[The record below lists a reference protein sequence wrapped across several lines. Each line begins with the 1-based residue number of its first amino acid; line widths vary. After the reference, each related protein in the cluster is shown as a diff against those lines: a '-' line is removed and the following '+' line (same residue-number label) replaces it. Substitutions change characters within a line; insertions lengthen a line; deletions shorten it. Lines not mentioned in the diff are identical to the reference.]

1 MMVTSS
7 SNRREPKR
15 GRVLVLCIVTILGIG
30 FLSSSSSFE
39 LEVGPFTLKS
49 LWPTRNLADADQDIE
64 HNHRRRRP
72 LRRPQFIEPRD
83 SSRDSIQTV
92 ESSVRMVSVLSS
104 AAAEVGWLADGP
116 TRNANRT
123 TPSATATPQSS
134 VLLVMSDNRWNDANH
149 TFLHMSTAINRA
161 YAAYRG
167 YGFWTCGHQ
176 LETACH
182 GHVPAVCKLFC
193 VRDALSQD
201 NHSVETVVYLDSDAI
216 VRNFSQSVH
225 DFVRQNIGRN
235 NGGDDIIGSTTAY
248 DLIVPTDCDRYK
260 YNSGLQ
266 IWRNSAS
273 ARQLVDTWIHRV
285 VTTPRY
291 RYFPFEQQALKDLC
305 AEDGNSTAGVV
316 SIPYGPQTWHVGS
329 CKRGGYIAPQ
339 YIAHIT
345 GRWPAARRRTMLD
358 TMRYLCPDKSNF
370 RIPQCVQLFPLLEL
384 DDGTTAVTA
393 NHSTPH
399 IL

>member
-1 MMVTSS
+1 MVTSS
-7 SNRREPKR
+7 SNRREPNR
-15 GRVLVLCIVTILGIG
+15 GRMLVLLRLVCLVGIVSILG

-49 LWPTRNLADADQDIE
+49 LTKQWQFHWQTRNLANADQDIE

-72 LRRPQFIEPRD
+72 QFIEPRD
-83 SSRDSIQTV
+83 SSRNS
-92 ESSVRMVSVLSS
+92 MV
-104 AAAEVGWLADGP
+104 VGWLADGP
-116 TRNANRT
+116 TRNRT
-123 TPSATATPQSS
+123 TPSTTATPQSS

-149 TFLHMSTAINRA
+149 TFLHLSTAINRA
-161 YAAYRG
+161 YAAYQG
-167 YGFWTCGHQ
+167 YGFWACGHQ
-176 LETACH
+176 LETVCP
-182 GHVPAVCKLFC
+182 GHVPLGTSACKLFC
-193 VRDALSQD
+193 VRDALSQG
-201 NHSVETVVYLDSDAI
+201 NHRVETVVYLDSDAI

-235 NGGDDIIGSTTAY
+235 NGGDDVIDSTTAY

-260 YNSGLQ
+260 YNGGLQ

-358 TMRYLCPDKSNF
+358 TIRYLCPDKSNF

-384 DDGTTAVTA
+384 DDGTTTA